1 MMFLP
6 FLTSFETKFFFFTPQ
21 KLFMVR
27 PIMVPAPARRTT
39 LSSPK
44 SVGCAADKKDSYGF
58 LPLLLLLGGGMP
70 PPPTPM
76 LRRRRICQIG
86 FSSPEMRSWESII
99 KKQFAAFIPRN
110 RAKKFAGGGI
120 SCMPRRFVESQSR
133 KKRVKCEVVQ
143 NKNLS
148 CHRVLT
154 CLRLR
159 HTPLRPF
166 A

>member
-110 RAKKFAGGGI
+110 QWKKYWRWHFL
-120 SCMPRRFVESQSR
+120 PRRFVESQSR
-133 KKRVKCEVVQ
+133 KKKSGAWNAKLCRIRTCPVIAC
-143 NKNLS
+143 L
-148 CHRVLT
+148 LT
-154 CLRLR
+154 CGYD
-159 HTPLRPF
+159 
-166 A
+166 